1 MALVSSLLRQL
12 FDCFAHFLRRRDA
25 PQQCVEQESA
35 AVEKLPE
42 EREAFDGTANDR
54 KRRRKCKNCPLGE
67 REEEREVKISKG
79 GSHKEEAEITQR
91 GRVHQKK
98 REVHSLEKLMERGS
112 ELQVDPPK
120 LLAVPSC
127 SDEVVS
133 LQRSSSQ
140 MLPVVVPPRPTPAPD
155 EMFSI
160 RRSSSQVRHPKRL
173 PPSPTPA
180 HDEVVALQRPPSRKP
195 LPFACSPFEPLSP
208 TPAHDEVV
216 ALQRPPSQKP
226 LPFACSP
233 FEPAPELMLVDIED
247 DESEYVVFA
256 GKTFWASDLVKS
268 ERPQMPELEKKP
280 RLMVA
285 WMEKDCEVQEEVWA
299 DEVLEVQDFVE
310 VEGDRSEMG
319 DAHAIQGHLDDAFQI
334 DERVDSPEGPQ
345 NETQDNATVQ
355 KTCKRKGPL
364 VLFTWAVKK
373 AKKIQE
379 KKLLK
384 EKERQ
389 EKELLLER
397 YINEPKLKHLWI
409 NKHNH
414 NYCSS

>member
-1 MALVSSLLRQL
+1 MDALQK
-12 FDCFAHFLRRRDA
+12 
-25 PQQCVEQESA
+25 CVEQESA
-35 AVEKLPE
+35 VVEKLPE
-42 EREAFDGTANDR
+42 EDEAFDSTANDR

-79 GSHKEEAEITQR
+79 GSHKDEAEITQR
-91 GRVHQKK
+91 GCVHQKK
-98 REVHSLEKLMERGS
+98 RGVQSLEKLMEGGS

-160 RRSSSQVRHPKRL
+160 RRSSSQVCHPKWL

-195 LPFACSPFEPLSP
+195 LS
-208 TPAHDEVV
+208 
-216 ALQRPPSQKP
+216 
-226 LPFACSP
+226 FACSP

-247 DESEYVVFA
+247 DESEYVAFT
-256 GKTFWASDLVKS
+256 GNTFWASDLVKS
-268 ERPQMPELEKKP
+268 ERSQIPELEKKP

-299 DEVLEVQDFVE
+299 DEVVEVQEFVE
-310 VEGDRSEMG
+310 EEGDPSEMG
-319 DAHAIQGHLDDAFQI
+319 DAHAIQGHLDDAFQF

-389 EKELLLER
+389 EK
-397 YINEPKLKHLWI
+397 
-409 NKHNH
+409 
-414 NYCSS
+414 